1 MTKFSGIHLLG
12 DYNRFPRLRRKEY
25 TSQASKITK
34 NNLKMSKQNHA
45 LQDPS
50 YEAKYDVTG
59 ADSSGGNFTLLLRE
73 VLPEDAGSIE
83 CVVSGVEPAQVLL
96 RIHGLCLNSALWRL
110 ILIALKRSLKYLHF
124 NYK

>member
-1 MTKFSGIHLLG
+1 
-12 DYNRFPRLRRKEY
+12 
-25 TSQASKITK
+25 
-34 NNLKMSKQNHA
+34 MSKQNHA

-50 YEAKYDVTG
+50 YEAKYDVRG

-73 VLPEDAGSIE
+73 VLPDDAGSIE

-96 RIHGLCLNSALWRL
+96 RIHGLCLNKALSRL
-110 ILIALKRSLKYLHF
+110 ILISLKPSLKYLHF